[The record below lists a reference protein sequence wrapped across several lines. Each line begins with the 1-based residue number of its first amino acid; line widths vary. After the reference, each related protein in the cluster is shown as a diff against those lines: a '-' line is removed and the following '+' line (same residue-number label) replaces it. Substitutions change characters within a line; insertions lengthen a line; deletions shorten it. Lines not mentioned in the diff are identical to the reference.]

1 MGNKM
6 ENNRKIVLVHEPLIK
21 NLIDESITD
30 DIIQEWQ
37 LSIEKPLKKLLV
49 DLESKG
55 YKNVQYYQGFLA
67 DFPTTENCIF
77 LLESND
83 HLEASLQKIFDRD
96 NGEIIKRT
104 VFLNI
109 SREKNIFDIVEKY
122 QPMAAVES
130 NSFSNWFNNWEY
142 PEKPTKFGQGYGLYG
157 SCKIGELLDTESNTR
172 NHFKSPN
179 YCLLWDSK
187 TPNLLDFLLN
197 YINSSLDSSKL

>member
-1 MGNKM
+1 MVNNK
-6 ENNRKIVLVHEPLIK
+6 KIILVHEPLIK

-67 DFPTTENCIF
+67 DFPTSENCIF

-83 HLEASLQKIFDRD
+83 HLEISLQKIFDKG
-96 NGEIIKRT
+96 NKEIISRT

-109 SREKNIFDIVEKY
+109 SRKKEIFEIVEKY
-122 QPMAAVES
+122 QPMAAIES
-130 NSFSNWFNNWEY
+130 NSFSNWFDNWEF
-142 PEKPTKFGQGYGLYG
+142 PERPTKFGQGYGLYG
-157 SCKIGELLDTESNTR
+157 FCKIGELLNTEPNSR
-172 NHFKSPN
+172 NHFKSQN

-197 YINSSLDSSKL
+197 YIKLSLSGSKL